1 MWLDSDLPVSRA
13 AAQVHVF
20 RLHTARFSQ
29 DGLDLEVDL
38 VGDLWGSR
46 AVRWCLSVSRP
57 EGGNS
62 PGSEPP

>member
-13 AAQVHVF
+13 AAGVQVF
-20 RLHTARFSQ
+20 RLHTVRFSQ
-29 DGLDLEVDL
+29 DGLDLEVEL
-38 VGDLWGSR
+38 VGDLWSSR

-57 EGGNS
+57 EGRKS